1 MKRMMRRTFGYLV
14 LLILAASCTR
24 GVGAPPARAPVV
36 VGAVYPTGGGQGP
49 GGIDEYRGVR
59 LAAELANRRGGVGG
73 RSIRIRL
80 ARADSA
86 DAAPGAVRRLTEK
99 GAAVIMG
106 SYGSTIS
113 RPAAQAAARRG
124 LVFWET
130 GAVGEL
136 SMSGAPEQRFFRFPL
151 AGASL
156 GREAV
161 AFVRDQL
168 ASHLPEREL
177 RYSVAYVDD
186 VYGRA
191 VGEGALEEISRSG
204 LVLADRIAYQL
215 SEANYEAL
223 AARIRDAGTDVLV
236 VGAYLEDGVA
246 LRRAIVRTGVPLAAN
261 IGTSSSYCM
270 HEFGKALGADAV
282 GVFASD
288 KPDGDV
294 LAPENLKPEAR
305 ETLRWARKE
314 YRLRHGGA
322 MSAPALSGFAAGWA
336 LFHHVLPEAPSL
348 SSDAIVQAARSV
360 RLPVGALPNGSGL
373 EFGPAGSPL
382 ESENLAATSVI
393 WEWTAPNTRSV
404 VWPPAFA
411 TSPIIRPS

>member
-1 MKRMMRRTFGYLV
+1 MRRAFGYLA
-14 LLILAASCTR
+14 LLALMASCA
-24 GVGAPPARAPVV
+24 GGADAPSGDSPVV

-73 RSIRIRL
+73 RPIRVRL

-86 DAAPGAVRRLTEK
+86 DAAPGAVKRLVEE
-99 GAAVIMG
+99 GAAVIVG

-113 RPAAQAAARRG
+113 RPAAQAAARRD

-136 SMSGAPEQRFFRFPL
+136 GMSGAPDQRFFRFPL
-151 AGASL
+151 AGTSL
-156 GREAV
+156 GRAAV

-168 ASHLPEREL
+168 RPHLPEREL
-177 RYSVAYVDD
+177 RWSVAYVDD

-191 VGEGALEEISRSG
+191 VGAGAVEEISRSG
-204 LVLADRIAYQL
+204 LPLAVKLPYRL
-215 SEANYEAL
+215 SDVSYEAL

-246 LRRAIVRTGVPLAAN
+246 LRREIVRQGVPLAAS

-270 HEFGKALGADAV
+270 HEFGLALGADAV

-288 KPDGDV
+288 KPDGDI
-294 LAPENLKPEAR
+294 LRDDSLQPEAR
-305 ETLRWARKE
+305 ETLRWARE
-314 YRLRHGGA
+314 QYRRRHGEA
-322 MSAPALSGFAAGWA
+322 MSGPALSGFAAGWA
-336 LFHHVLPEAPSL
+336 LFHHVLPDAPQL
-348 SSDAIVQAARSV
+348 SSEAIEQAARRV
-360 RLPVGALPNGSGL
+360 RLPAGALPNGSGL

-393 WEWTAPNTRSV
+393 WEWTALNTRSV

>member
-1 MKRMMRRTFGYLV
+1 MRRIFSYLV
-14 LLILAASCTR
+14 VLTLLASCAQGAGR
-24 GVGAPPARAPVV
+24 GRAPVM

-59 LAAELANRRGGVGG
+59 LAAELANRRGGVDG
-73 RSIRIRL
+73 RPIQVRL

-86 DAAPGAVRRLTEK
+86 DAAPGAVTRLAEE
-99 GAAVIMG
+99 GAAMIVG

-113 RPAAQAAARRG
+113 RPAAQVAARHG

-156 GREAV
+156 GRAAV

-168 ASHLPEREL
+168 ASHLPEREQ
-177 RYSVAYVDD
+177 RFSVAYVDD

-204 LVLADRIAYQL
+204 LPLAAQLPYQL
-215 SEANYEAL
+215 SDVNYEAL

-246 LRRAIVRTGVPLAAN
+246 LRQAIVRAGVPLAAS

-294 LAPENLKPEAR
+294 LRPESLRPEAQ

-314 YRLRHGGA
+314 YRRSHGEA

-336 LFHHVLPEAPSL
+336 LFHHVLPEAPRL
-348 SSDAIVQAARSV
+348 SSDAIAQAARRV